1 MGLRVPPPPL
11 PARTARPAAAAW
23 NVAKT
28 FAQMTVFWVV
38 FLGLIPAAIVWAER
52 RLGWSGWGAA
62 ASDWPWNRAA
72 GAVLFLIAGTLGVSS
87 AWVMASTGQGT
98 PLPFD
103 CPRRLVVRGPYR
115 YVRNPMAIA
124 GLAQGAAVGV
134 YLGSWAVLAYTAC
147 GWALWNFVI
156 RVWEEDDL
164 RARFGP
170 DFERYCARVRC
181 WWPRW
186 GGCDEGGELREAAP

>member
-1 MGLRVPPPPL
+1 
-11 PARTARPAAAAW
+11 
-23 NVAKT
+23 
-28 FAQMTVFWVV
+28 
-38 FLGLIPAAIVWAER
+38 
-52 RLGWSGWGAA
+52 
-62 ASDWPWNRAA
+62 
-72 GAVLFLIAGTLGVSS
+72 
-87 AWVMASTGQGT
+87 
-98 PLPFD
+98 
-103 CPRRLVVRGPYR
+103 
-115 YVRNPMAIA
+115 MAIA

>member
-1 MGLRVPPPPL
+1 MDLRVPPPPR
-11 PARTARPAAAAW
+11 PARTARPPAAAW

-134 YLGSWAVLAYTAC
+134 FLGSWAVLAYTAC
-147 GWALWNFVI
+147 GWALWNYVI

-164 RARFGP
+164 GARFGP
-170 DFERYCARVRC
+170 EFERYRAQVRC

-186 GGCDEGGELREAAP
+186 GGYEERSGLREAEP